1 MALLLNVTSAEELK
15 REYRRLARVCH
26 PDTGGNDVLMQKLN
40 LEYQKMK
47 KFLNTPSQNQ
57 KKIHVG
63 DVVLVNGTACQVTYV
78 SSYAFIAQS
87 LDHRRSAV
95 FDKATGVAVGNKRYR
110 ARFC

>member
-1 MALLLNVTSAEELK
+1 MNLLLNTTSAEELK

-26 PDTGGNDVLMQKLN
+26 PDTGGSDALMQELN

-47 KFLNTPSQNQ
+47 KQLHAPSHNQ
-57 KKIHVG
+57 KKISVG
-63 DVVLVNGTACQVTYV
+63 DIVRVNGTLCQVTYV
-78 SSYAFIAQS
+78 SIYTFIALS

-95 FDKATGVAVGNKRYR
+95 FDKTTGFAVGNRKYR